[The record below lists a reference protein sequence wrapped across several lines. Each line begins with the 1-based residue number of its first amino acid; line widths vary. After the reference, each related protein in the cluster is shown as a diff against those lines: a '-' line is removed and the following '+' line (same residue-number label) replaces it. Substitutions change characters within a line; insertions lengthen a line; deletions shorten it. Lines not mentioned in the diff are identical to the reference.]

1 MDVDVEDEQEI
12 DSTDACLHGSREDSR
27 LVRGKYNFV
36 RSTPF
41 SIPAAAFNPTTT
53 VPFARRPLPSLP
65 PCRSRASSYQVVHI
79 FIAKTSTSVRLQS
92 VLSPPKHPK
101 SSLVKRVR
109 LTPTHIHVERNSR
122 DLDWLLA
129 ASRLQPLSLLSP
141 VTTYDLLCLYSKNRG
156 QSPNSNSNRQ
166 RPILTDSL
174 LPLPVQPSFPPS
186 SPLLECQLILPPMA
200 QHLIRFNASRFD
212 LL

>member
-1 MDVDVEDEQEI
+1 MG
-12 DSTDACLHGSREDSR
+12 STISS
-27 LVRGKYNFV
+27 V
-36 RSTPF
+36 
-41 SIPAAAFNPTTT
+41 
-53 VPFARRPLPSLP
+53 PLPFRSPRQLSTQPPPSLLL
-65 PCRSRASSYQVVHI
+65 V
-79 FIAKTSTSVRLQS
+79 
-92 VLSPPKHPK
+92 VLSPPSPPAGREHSPTRSSTSLSQRLRPLCVCKAYFHLQNTPK

-129 ASRLQPLSLLSP
+129 APRLQPLSLLSP